1 MKEYQII
8 TSNNLIVNENQ
19 NFLIPD
25 TIKELKILVKSGANL
40 TILTYNENEEITL
53 NIDVEKDANVEVYH
67 VIKTKT
73 DYSINENINLL
84 AQGATSK
91 VMAVMLGLDNAKLN
105 SKITIYHETK
115 NTTSELLTYAIAK
128 DNTFINIDNNAYIRK
143 NAKQT
148 NARQS
153 AKGLSLSD
161 NAKIL
166 VQPNLYID
174 EYDVMASHG
183 VAMGSINKDDLF
195 YLMSRGLTKED
206 ASNIVIMGLIEPVLN
221 SIDNEEYATKFRN
234 NFHDNLK

>member
-1 MKEYQII
+1 MKEYKSITASEII
-8 TSNNLIVNENQ
+8 VSKNENY
-19 NFLIPD
+19 FLLD
-25 TIKELKILVKSGANL
+25 TPVNKNILVKSGANL
-40 TILTYNENEEITL
+40 TILTYNENEELSL

-67 VIKTKT
+67 VIKAIK
-73 DYSINENINLL
+73 DYTIKENINLL
-84 AQGATSK
+84 NEGANAK
-91 VMAVMLGLDNAKLN
+91 VMAVMLGLNSANIN

-128 DNTFINIDNNAYIRK
+128 ENTFINIDNNAYIRK
-143 NAKQT
+143 NAKST

-153 AKGLSLSD
+153 ARGLSLSN

-195 YLMSRGLTKED
+195 YLMSRGLTKEE
-206 ASNIVIMGLIEPVLN
+206 ASNMVVMGLIEPVLN
-221 SIDNEEYATKFRN
+221 AIDNEEYANKFRN
-234 NFHDNLK
+234 NFHENLK

>member
-1 MKEYQII
+1 MKEYKSI
-8 TSNNLIVNENQ
+8 TASEIVVSKNENY
-19 NFLIPD
+19 LLLD
-25 TIKELKILVKSGANL
+25 TPYNKNILVKSGANL
-40 TILTYNENEEITL
+40 TILTYNENEELSL

-67 VIKTKT
+67 VIKAIN
-73 DYSINENINLL
+73 DYTIKENINLL
-84 AQGATSK
+84 NEGANVK
-91 VMAVMLGLDNAKLN
+91 VMAVMLGLNSAKIN

-128 DNTFINIDNNAYIRK
+128 ENTFINIDNNAYIRK
-143 NAKQT
+143 NAKST

-153 AKGLSLSD
+153 ARGLSLSN

-195 YLMSRGLTKED
+195 YLMSRGLTKEE
-206 ASNIVIMGLIEPVLN
+206 ASNMVIMGLIEPVLN
-221 SIDNEEYATKFRN
+221 AIDNEEYANKFRN
-234 NFHDNLK
+234 NFHENLK